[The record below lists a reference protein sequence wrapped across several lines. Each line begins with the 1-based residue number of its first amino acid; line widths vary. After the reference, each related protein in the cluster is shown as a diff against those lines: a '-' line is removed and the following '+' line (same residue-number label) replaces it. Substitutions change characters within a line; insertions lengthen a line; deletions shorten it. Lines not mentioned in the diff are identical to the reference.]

1 MSLPQVRTVS
11 NEAAEIARFVR
22 QITLATS
29 EIEQLR
35 AEIASLVQQIQQF
48 NKNLPFLRPLEEL
61 KTLHSIISVSID
73 EKREDIQELEKQL
86 LNCNES
92 LQFMSLYTVI
102 VFSLDALGHEGHRDV
117 GTNHLLVSSLVPDIS
132 MKTSYTQLGTIEA
145 PTDCVHA
152 LAFSSDGRYLASA
165 SNDNMIRVYG
175 VKRGFATTW
184 EEKGD
189 CPFTAVTWR
198 DDALFVGS
206 MDGDV
211 ICFYPTTGYR
221 WIRRRKSEVIYKTD
235 AIIQTMVFN
244 QGGDQLL
251 VCSGADVLFFK
262 KTSGKWKYH
271 DCLPRPTPFGEPSE
285 GDTYPIVATGLHFLE
300 NEKECLIGYLYN
312 GFWKFNLETWESTLY
327 FGPDDSYELEESR
340 RYFGRITAS
349 AQSPD
354 SKSVVA
360 TDTCMGL
367 TWFKVMPDRLK
378 KMSSTHQTQDLSS
391 NVPLPVLFI
400 NQGQAVIMG
409 TTKGCA
415 LILEVKRAEKLQALK
430 HGNDQTWVTSLAYI
444 DIDSCYRMIAT
455 GDGNREQRTRII
467 LWIEEDEKDVSF
479 KFPKLCELFS

>member
-1 MSLPQVRTVS
+1 
-11 NEAAEIARFVR
+11 
-22 QITLATS
+22 
-29 EIEQLR
+29 
-35 AEIASLVQQIQQF
+35 
-48 NKNLPFLRPLEEL
+48 
-61 KTLHSIISVSID
+61 
-73 EKREDIQELEKQL
+73 
-86 LNCNES
+86 
-92 LQFMSLYTVI
+92 
-102 VFSLDALGHEGHRDV
+102 
-117 GTNHLLVSSLVPDIS
+117 
-132 MKTSYTQLGTIEA
+132 MKTFYTQLGTIEA
-145 PTDCVHA
+145 PTDSVHA
-152 LAFSSDGRYLASA
+152 LAFSEDGRHLASA
-165 SNDNMIRVYG
+165 SNDNMIHVYG
-175 VKRGFATTW
+175 VKRGFATIW

-189 CPFTAVTWR
+189 GPFTAVTWR

-211 ICFYPTTGYR
+211 ICFYPTTG

-235 AIIQTMVFN
+235 AVIQTMVFN
-244 QGGDQLL
+244 QRSDQLL
-251 VCSGADVLFFK
+251 VCSGADVLLFN

-271 DCLPRPTPFGEPSE
+271 DCLPRPSPFGEPSE

-327 FGPDDSYELEESR
+327 FGPYDSCELEEPR

-360 TDTCMGL
+360 TDTCIGL
-367 TWFKVMPDRLK
+367 TWFKVMPERLK
-378 KMSSTHQTQDLSS
+378 KMSSTHHTQDLSS

-444 DIDSCYRMIAT
+444 DINGRCRMIAT

-467 LWIEEDEKDVSF
+467 LWIEEDKKDILF
-479 KFPKLCELFS
+479 KFPKFWYIMPKLFVSVLKIGQVVLTVMGLIFALSLWSSPLWSEATSEKFSFSPYFFKSSSPAAPFPSPSPVIPATTSSSFLTKVTKLFDALGELLVRV

>member
-117 GTNHLLVSSLVPDIS
+117 GTNHLLVSSLVPDI
-132 MKTSYTQLGTIEA
+132 
-145 PTDCVHA
+145 
-152 LAFSSDGRYLASA
+152 
-165 SNDNMIRVYG
+165 
-175 VKRGFATTW
+175 
-184 EEKGD
+184 
-189 CPFTAVTWR
+189 
-198 DDALFVGS
+198 

-444 DIDSCYRMIAT
+444 DIDSRYRMIAT

-479 KFPKLCELFS
+479 KFPKL

>member
-1 MSLPQVRTVS
+1 MELIIVIDPFIPNQAKRYITTLVRVRTVS

-48 NKNLPFLRPLEEL
+48 NK
-61 KTLHSIISVSID
+61 
-73 EKREDIQELEKQL
+73 
-86 LNCNES
+86 
-92 LQFMSLYTVI
+92 
-102 VFSLDALGHEGHRDV
+102 
-117 GTNHLLVSSLVPDIS
+117 
-132 MKTSYTQLGTIEA
+132 LGTIEA

-152 LAFSSDGRYLASA
+152 LAFSPDGRYLASA
-165 SNDNMIRVYG
+165 SNDDMIRVYG
-175 VKRGFATTW
+175 VKRAFATTW

-221 WIRRRKSEVIYKTD
+221 WIPRRKSELIYKTD

-244 QGGDQLL
+244 QRGDQLL
-251 VCSGADVLFFK
+251 VCSGADVLLFK

-312 GFWKFNLETWESTLY
+312 GF
-327 FGPDDSYELEESR
+327 
-340 RYFGRITAS
+340 
-349 AQSPD
+349 
-354 SKSVVA
+354 
-360 TDTCMGL
+360 
-367 TWFKVMPDRLK
+367 
-378 KMSSTHQTQDLSS
+378 
-391 NVPLPVLFI
+391 
-400 NQGQAVIMG
+400 
-409 TTKGCA
+409 
-415 LILEVKRAEKLQALK
+415 
-430 HGNDQTWVTSLAYI
+430 
-444 DIDSCYRMIAT
+444 
-455 GDGNREQRTRII
+455 
-467 LWIEEDEKDVSF
+467 
-479 KFPKLCELFS
+479 